1 MNLIAYLVVI
11 ITVICLSMIS
21 MVYPLTLWY
30 HYETKTL

>member
-21 MVYPLTLWY
+21 MVYPLTL
-30 HYETKTL
+30 